1 MRGVVAVCRVTG
13 IENASET
20 DVIVERKRA
29 GLSIDQR
36 SPYMELSLRHS
47 ITVAPDIVFREVDG
61 EAVILNLETGFYFGL
76 DQVGTRIW
84 QLIQEHGSLQKVF
97 ETMCDEFDVGSDAL
111 ERDLLGLMDEL
122 CVKGLVRASPE

>member
-1 MRGVVAVCRVTG
+1 
-13 IENASET
+13 
-20 DVIVERKRA
+20 
-29 GLSIDQR
+29 
-36 SPYMELSLRHS
+36 MELSLRHS

-61 EAVILNLETGFYFGL
+61 EAVILNLESGVYFGL

-97 ETMCDEFDVGSDAL
+97 QTMCDEFDVRSDAL

-122 CVKGLVRASPE
+122 CAKGLVRTAPE

>member
-1 MRGVVAVCRVTG
+1 
-13 IENASET
+13 
-20 DVIVERKRA
+20 
-29 GLSIDQR
+29 
-36 SPYMELSLRHS
+36 MELSLRHS

-61 EAVILNLETGFYFGL
+61 EAVILNLETGLYFGL

-84 QLIQEHGSLQKVF
+84 QLIHEHGSLQKVF
-97 ETMCDEFDVGSDAL
+97 ETMRNEFDVGSDAL

>member
-1 MRGVVAVCRVTG
+1 
-13 IENASET
+13 
-20 DVIVERKRA
+20 
-29 GLSIDQR
+29 
-36 SPYMELSLRHS
+36 MELSLRHS

-61 EAVILNLETGFYFGL
+61 EAVILNLDSGLYFGL

-97 ETMCDEFDVGSDAL
+97 ETMCEEFDVGSDTL

-122 CVKGLVRASPE
+122 CAKGLVRASPD

>member
-1 MRGVVAVCRVTG
+1 
-13 IENASET
+13 
-20 DVIVERKRA
+20 
-29 GLSIDQR
+29 
-36 SPYMELSLRHS
+36 MELSLRHS

-61 EAVILNLETGFYFGL
+61 EAVILNLDSGLYFGL

-97 ETMCDEFDVGSDAL
+97 ETMCHEFDVGSDTL

-122 CVKGLVRASPE
+122 CAKGLVRASPQ

>member
-1 MRGVVAVCRVTG
+1 
-13 IENASET
+13 
-20 DVIVERKRA
+20 
-29 GLSIDQR
+29 
-36 SPYMELSLRHS
+36 MELSLHHS

-61 EAVILNLETGFYFGL
+61 EAVILNLETVLYFGL

-97 ETMCDEFDVGSDAL
+97 ETMSDEFDVGPDAL

-122 CVKGLVRASPE
+122 CGKGLVRVSPE

>member
-1 MRGVVAVCRVTG
+1 
-13 IENASET
+13 
-20 DVIVERKRA
+20 
-29 GLSIDQR
+29 
-36 SPYMELSLRHS
+36 MELSLRHS

-61 EAVILNLETGFYFGL
+61 EAVILNLETGLYFGL

-97 ETMCDEFDVGSDAL
+97 ETMSDEFDVGSDAL